1 MRTILIFLLSL
12 SAIALFGQT
21 WNTSGTNIVL
31 EGANLRR
38 DGNLSSNHLNSIT
51 SPTIIYLRDTW
62 AQYNSKLASIN
73 TLMRSGFNSYADALV
88 DVAAESRLTDPQNT
102 TYYFEGVHQNGAG
115 RGIVGGLVSA
125 VLQTI

>member
-1 MRTILIFLLSL
+1 MKNLLTLTLLLI
-12 SAIALFGQT
+12 IFGHGYCQV

-38 DGNLSSNHLNSIT
+38 
-51 SPTIIYLRDTW
+51 
-62 AQYNSKLASIN
+62 A
-73 TLMRSGFNSYADALV
+73 YADALV
-88 DVAAESRLTDPQNT
+88 DVAADSRLTDPQNT